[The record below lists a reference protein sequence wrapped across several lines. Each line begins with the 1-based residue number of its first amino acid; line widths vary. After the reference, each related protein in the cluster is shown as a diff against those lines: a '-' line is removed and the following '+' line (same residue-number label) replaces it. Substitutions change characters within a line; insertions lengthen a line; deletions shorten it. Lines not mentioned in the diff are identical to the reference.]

1 MMKMNSKI
9 VRHLSVLL
17 SIGSFAMCQSAPAP
31 AAPAEGETVHVLVGK
46 SVVINVQ
53 APLTRVLSSNP
64 TAVEALATS
73 PTQVVVE
80 GKAAGNSSLIL
91 WDASGRSQILDVA
104 VDLDIAGLRSAIQR
118 SYPKEQLEVEADAG
132 RLVLTGTAANAH
144 IVEDLGKMAGAYS
157 GSVVNSVH
165 VPLTHERQVVLEV
178 KFAEV
183 DRTALLQLGANWFT
197 PSIGHTTGAIST
209 GQFGGTSIST
219 TSATTTTVGSTTSTA
234 VTATPPTLNLTNPLN
249 LFLFNSDINLGVA
262 IQALQ
267 SRNVAEIL
275 AEPNLMAISGQKATF
290 LAGGEFPFPIVQ
302 SSTGLPVVTITFRP
316 FGVKLDF
323 TATVQ
328 EDNTLR
334 LHVAPEVSTLDFSNA
349 LTLSGFTV
357 PAISTRRAETEI
369 ELKDGQS
376 FGIAGLLDRRATTQ
390 LAKVPGIGDIP
401 ILGQL
406 FRSRSINKTNTELMV
421 FITPHIIDPVHVDAP
436 LPLAPKLAVPFLDVP
451 KFDKDAPGN
460 KEINPPSP
468 AGVK

>member
-1 MMKMNSKI
+1 MMKATI
-9 VRHLSVLL
+9 VRHWFFLL
-17 SIGSFAMCQSAPAP
+17 VIGTFAAAQSTPTPASP
-31 AAPAEGETVHVLVGK
+31 SEGETVHVLVGK

-80 GKAAGNSSLIL
+80 GKAAGNSSLIF

-118 SYPKEQLEVEADAG
+118 SYPKEQLEVESDAG
-132 RLVLTGTAANAH
+132 RLVLTGTASNAH

-157 GSVVNSVH
+157 TSVVNSVH

-183 DRTALLQLGANWFT
+183 DRTALFQLGANWFT
-197 PSIGHTTGAIST
+197 PSIGHTTGVIST

-219 TSATTTTVGSTTSTA
+219 SSATTTTVGSTTSTS

-302 SSTGLPVVTITFRP
+302 GSSGLPVVTITFRP

-421 FITPHIIDPVHVDAP
+421 FITPHIVDPVRVEAP
-436 LPLAPKLAVPFLDVP
+436 SPIAPKMPVPFLDVP

-460 KEINPPSP
+460 KEVNPAPP